1 MDLEIFMNLQHFL
14 LDKYEKIADHYYVDA
29 IPTFLYHFY
38 NNELLL
44 DGFVED
50 FSKKELPSD
59 MKKSM
64 KKHWL
69 YNKK

>member
-14 LDKYEKIADHYYVDA
+14 LKDMNVAEYFYIKA

-44 DGFVED
+44 DD
-50 FSKKELPSD
+50 FIEKFC
-59 MKKSM
+59 
-64 KKHWL
+64 
-69 YNKK
+69 